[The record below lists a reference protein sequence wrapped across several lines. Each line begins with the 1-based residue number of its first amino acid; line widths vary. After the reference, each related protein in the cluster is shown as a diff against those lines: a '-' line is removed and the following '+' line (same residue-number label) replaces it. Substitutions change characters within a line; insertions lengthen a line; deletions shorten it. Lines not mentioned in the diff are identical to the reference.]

1 MAGAAALTL
10 FAVREFSVLRRIN
23 AVIYFIISAV
33 LIMLIMAAQTLYGGD
48 NKIFTYV
55 VYGIG
60 GAAGLA
66 AVIASFGLWQAKMQL
81 TLISAALSALI
92 LSVATYQFIMPNLTT
107 LRVTDQIVKTLEAQ
121 NIVLPRQ
128 GGGEIVSPHFTEPS
142 LVYRLGT
149 SIDVTDRANLLD
161 MSKLAKGR
169 IIILDYQKE
178 DGEEM
183 IEQIRRSATQA
194 GLCTKTAP
202 TFKGLNYSKGDD
214 VEIAIIRAVVC
225 PSEAP
230 NAQSQP
236 SE

>member
-1 MAGAAALTL
+1 MVGAAALTL

-23 AVIYFIISAV
+23 AVIYFITSAV
-33 LIMLIMAAQTLYGGD
+33 LITLIMAAQTLYGGD
-48 NKIFTYV
+48 KQMLTYA

-81 TLISAALSALI
+81 TLISAGLSAVI

-121 NIVLPRQ
+121 NIALPRQ
-128 GGGEIVSPHFTEPS
+128 GGTEIISPHFTEPS

-169 IIILDYQKE
+169 IIILDYQRK
-178 DGEEM
+178 DGEKMMGE
-183 IEQIRRSATQA
+183 IRRSATQA
-194 GLCTKTAP
+194 GICTKTAP
-202 TFKGLNYSKGDD
+202 TFQGINYSKGDD
-214 VEIAIIRAVVC
+214 VEIAIIRAVNC